1 MVDTPTLR
9 NRLRK
14 QELGTNT
21 NTWGDDKLN
30 EVIDAI
36 DQALDGVAAIAL
48 TGDKVLS
55 SSNYT
60 LADESLNRVLKFTG
74 TLTSAVMVTLPSVEH
89 WYLVVNTAGAQV
101 TIKTAAGSGVA
112 VEHGSSALVYC
123 DGADVLNGAPTT
135 LGGATRIA
143 GGLSVAGKISGVTAG
158 AAASDAVNKTQLDAA
173 IAGATVAGATGTVKV
188 DATATAQ
195 FLIDALTVGG
205 SPLTDNGDSL
215 DIPSEPLGLADGGD
229 KASDFTA
236 AANTK
241 YTVECT
247 SAVTVTL
254 PATPGKGDLIVL
266 GKYGSGVLSVGLNAL
281 NYYGSVTG
289 PATAAQG
296 VIVLQYTNA
305 VTGWIDL

>member
-1 MVDTPTLR
+1 MVDTPTIR

-36 DQALDGVAAIAL
+36 DQALDGVEAIAL

-60 LADESLNRVLKFTG
+60 IADESLNRVLKFTG
-74 TLTSAVMVTLPSVEH
+74 TLTGAAVVTLPSVEH
-89 WYLVVNTAGAQV
+89 WYLAVNAAGAQI
-101 TIKTAAGSGVA
+101 TLKTAAGAGVA
-112 VEHGSSALVYC
+112 VAHGRTALVYC

-135 LGGATRIA
+135 LGGATSIA
-143 GGLSVAGKISGVTAG
+143 GPLAVAGKVMGVVAG
-158 AAASDAVNKTQLDAA
+158 TDAADAINKTQLDAA
-173 IAGATVAGATGTVKV
+173 IAGASVAGVTGTVKV

-195 FLIDALTVGG
+195 FLIDALTAGG

-215 DIPSEPLGLADGGD
+215 DIPSESLGLADGGD
-229 KASDFTA
+229 KASHFTA

-241 YTVECT
+241 YTVECAG
-247 SAVTVTL
+247 AVTVTL
-254 PATPGKGDLIVL
+254 PASPAKGDIIVL
-266 GKYGSGVLSVGLNAL
+266 GKYGSGLLSVGLNAL
-281 NYYGSVTG
+281 KYYGSATG

-305 VTGWIDL
+305 ATGWIDL